1 MKLLPAVLLSQQ
13 GTVYAEAK
21 CALRKAIRLQRR
33 LDKGELHMSDL
44 RNEEW
49 YQLRDFHDGTLLY
62 YQNLAIANFGH
73 GMLQNEEKQV
83 LHIGGST
90 DLSKFLRSTSDNWKW

>member
-1 MKLLPAVLLSQQ
+1 MVNETFMRTLVLFSLES
-13 GTVYAEAK
+13 
-21 CALRKAIRLQRR
+21 RR
-33 LDKGELHMSDL
+33 FVQW